1 MVISDIEWSLT
12 TQNHAKQ
19 KHRCEMTDQ
28 GTNMRQS
35 STTHLFSSML
45 EG

>member
-12 TQNHAKQ
+12 IQNHAKQ